1 MTTDPLRFSPQPR
14 HWRATHGHSAS
25 PANGRR
31 ASTTYNT
38 WRAMIVRCS
47 DPLCRNYRRYGARGI
62 TVCERWGLFGNFLA
76 DMGERP
82 RGTTLDRIDSNGN
95 YEPGNCR
102 WATAKEQARNRQSN
116 RLLAFRGE
124 KRCVTEWAELLGM
137 NLSMIKQRLRYGWTI
152 ERALTQP
159 IRSKRKVG

>member
-1 MTTDPLRFSPQPR
+1 MKEDTLRFSPQPR
-14 HWRATHGHSAS
+14 GVNTTHGHSAS

-31 ASTTYNT
+31 STTTYNS
-38 WRAMIVRCS
+38 WRAMVVRCS
-47 DPLCRNYRRYGARGI
+47 DPSCHNYERYGARGI
-62 TVCERWGLFGNFLA
+62 AVRGRWVTFENFLA

-116 RLLAFRGE
+116 HVLAFRGE
-124 KRCVTEWAELLGM
+124 NRCVTEWAELLGM

-152 ERALTQP
+152 KRALTQP
-159 IRSKRKVG
+159 IRPKRKVG